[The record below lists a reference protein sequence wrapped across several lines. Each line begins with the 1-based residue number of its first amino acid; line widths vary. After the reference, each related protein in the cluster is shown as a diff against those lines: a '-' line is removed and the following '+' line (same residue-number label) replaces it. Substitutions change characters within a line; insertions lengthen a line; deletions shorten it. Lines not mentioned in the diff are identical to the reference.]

1 MELVLG
7 KQCLFDVL
15 QKGECLFTF
24 ILFIRHAKV
33 GDPIPVCVM
42 EEILVQLKSLHRV
55 ILDARHQFLC
65 DCMEVTHVAR
75 VVCEHNALTFV
86 DFAY

>member
-1 MELVLG
+1 MELILR
-7 KQCLFDVL
+7 KQSLFDVL

-24 ILFIRHAKV
+24 ILFICHAEV
-33 GDPIPVCVM
+33 GYPIPVCVM

-55 ILDARHQFLC
+55 ILDAGHQFLR
-65 DCMEVTHVAR
+65 DCMEVAYVAG
-75 VVCEHNALTFV
+75 VVCQHNAFTFV